1 MPDPRLLRYFVAV
14 AETGSVSAAARVV
27 HVSQPAVSR
36 QLRVLE
42 RAVGAELF
50 QRNAGPLRLNAA
62 GRRFL
67 PIARDLIHRHEI
79 ALSVANFVE
88 GANDL
93 TLVIAATPTTIVD
106 VVAPFIADTDLGRVA
121 VEAIEREPET
131 AYRAVTIGD
140 ADLAMTS
147 EPPPPDLASFLV
159 CRFPVL
165 AYVRRGHPWS
175 ARGSVSLEELTEAPL
190 ITSLAS
196 GTRRVLRRIEA
207 RGLSYQVAHDITVP
221 HVAQALAASG
231 RGVAILSDDP
241 RFGLHPLRIIDEGGL
256 VTVAM
261 YASWDRS
268 HYAADLIERCA
279 LRLQRYCLE
288 EWPPFEDNEW
298 QSASIVGLRRTPA
311 GQ

>member
-1 MPDPRLLRYFVAV
+1 M
-14 AETGSVSAAARVV
+14 
-27 HVSQPAVSR
+27 
-36 QLRVLE
+36 
-42 RAVGAELF
+42 GAELF
-50 QRNAGPLRLNAA
+50 QRGTGPLRLNAA

-79 ALSVANFVE
+79 ALSVTNFAE
-88 GANDL
+88 GASDL

-121 VEAIEREPET
+121 VEAIEHEPEI
-131 AYRAVTIGD
+131 AYKAVTSGE

-147 EPPPPDLASFLV
+147 EPPPPELVSFLV

-165 AYVRRGHPWS
+165 AYVDKGHPWA
-175 ARGSVSLEELTEAPL
+175 ARGSVSLEDLTEVPL

-196 GTRRVLRRIEA
+196 GTRRVLGRIEA
-207 RGLSYQVAHDITVP
+207 RGLSYRVAHDVTVP
-221 HVAQALAASG
+221 HVAQALAAAG

-241 RFGLHPLRIIDEGGL
+241 RFGLHPLRITDEGGL

-268 HYAADLIERCA
+268 HYAAETIELCA
-279 LRLQRYCLE
+279 LRLQRYCLA
-288 EWPPFEDNEW
+288 EWPPFEEDEW
-298 QSASIVGLRRTPA
+298 TRDSIVGLRQTPV